1 MRDPAIFND
10 LPTSRDSTYRF
21 SILSDN
27 GYFDYFDYPF
37 YSSKSNPVVFSSSKF
52 TFILSYSTL
61 TIKIS
66 LISFSHLYKL
76 NFRYQIEF
84 LTARD
89 EARLEKAQL
98 EKARVE
104 QARYSRPHP
113 LSKYPSLLSK
123 IRVRHS
129 SELKTLCNNVR
140 NRDIERK
147 GGTSLRTTLN
157 VRSEL

>member
-1 MRDPAIFND
+1 M
-10 LPTSRDSTYRF
+10 
-21 SILSDN
+21 
-27 GYFDYFDYPF
+27 
-37 YSSKSNPVVFSSSKF
+37 F
-52 TFILSYSTL
+52 TFILGYPTL
-61 TIKIS
+61 TVKIS
-66 LISFSHLYKL
+66 HISLSRLNEL
-76 NFRYQIEF
+76 NFRCQIEF

-123 IRVRHS
+123 IQVRRS
-129 SELKTLCNNVR
+129 SELKTLRNNVR
-140 NRDIERK
+140 NREIGRK
-147 GGTSLRTTLN
+147 GGTSVRTTLN